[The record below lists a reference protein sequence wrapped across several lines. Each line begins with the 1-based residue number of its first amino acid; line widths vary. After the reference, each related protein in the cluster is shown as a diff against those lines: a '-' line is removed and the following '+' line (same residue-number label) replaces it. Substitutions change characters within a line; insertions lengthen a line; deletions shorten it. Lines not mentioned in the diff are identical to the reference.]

1 MAATPALCSHRD
13 PRMVACDGFRS
24 GDKSVPHEERPWEAK
39 PEADGDMSR
48 AVGCAIGMAFLLV
61 QLGALTVVGFTTQGL
76 LIGLGLGVVVIVV
89 LAKVMA
95 ASRRGPRPKGPPPD
109 LL

>member
-1 MAATPALCSHRD
+1 MEQ
-13 PRMVACDGFRS
+13 V
-24 GDKSVPHEERPWEAK
+24 VPHDERPWEAK
-39 PEADGDMSR
+39 PEGDGEMSR
-48 AVGCAIGMAFLLV
+48 GVGCAIGMAFLLV
-61 QLGALTVVGFTTQGL
+61 QLGALTVIGFTTQGL
-76 LIGLGLGVVVIVV
+76 LIGLGLGIVVIVA